1 MLASIYNG
9 GSGWSIWIIA
19 LNWKVILEA
28 QNLEQPLDNRHR
40 GSRNRDWVRLNT
52 SWGCGDT
59 IIWDLTGLD
68 KSFCIVNATPV
79 LQAELNPN
87 THATTMIKYSSY
99 SLKYRHK
106 QQNSIIWL
114 KKKKKIDRNWGSG
127 GWKGQSVSWR
137 KSSGLSEPHQVGI
150 EARLEEHKRISSC
163 SEVSP
168 KRWWR
173 KYVSKALKTDENAC
187 VAAIII
193 WNVYIWLVWF
203 IWAFGSF
210 HFNTN
215 DWLFSLVRMFSA
227 EG

>member
-1 MLASIYNG
+1 MI
-9 GSGWSIWIIA
+9 
-19 LNWKVILEA
+19 
-28 QNLEQPLDNRHR
+28 NLDHRFKLKSTFR
-40 GSRNRDWVRLNT
+40 GSKSGAATWQQAHGIKKQGLSEVKYFLRVRGYNNLGSNRIGQELLY
-52 SWGCGDT
+52 CY
-59 IIWDLTGLD
+59 
-68 KSFCIVNATPV
+68 ATPV

-87 THATTMIKYSSY
+87 THATMMIKYSSY
-99 SLKYRHK
+99 SLKYGYK

-137 KSSGLSEPHQVGI
+137 KSSGLSEPHHVSIKAGF
-150 EARLEEHKRISSC
+150 EEHKGHRISSC
-163 SEVSP
+163 SKVSP

-173 KYVSKALKTDENAC
+173 KYVPKALKADENAC